1 MVYFPKHKKR
11 HLSCLVSTAV
21 YSGVL
26 RSNRIE
32 FQFAK
37 QIVRNSREVNLLW
50 NKMASLQKVR
60 CSETFLKGG
69 NDTMSLALLGDFL
82 PGQQS
87 TSQTMT
93 TSVFDT
99 DTGEA
104 IAAPVKFIQEN
115 GAQFSVYSFDLDQR
129 VLGLVKVREGVDI
142 RKRPFLYQA
151 QRENAEELLLLP
163 FDVLPAV
170 ADGLTESV
178 SAVENIFLH
187 STGRCGSTLM
197 CKGMDVMSQV
207 QAVSEPDV
215 FTLIFEH
222 ICTRDVPLT
231 SDEKEE
237 IVTLL
242 KHSVTLLN
250 FWLLQN
256 DPSRTV
262 ICYKLRS
269 AAVFVADLMQK
280 AVPQARNVFLYR
292 DLPGFYDSSIN
303 LMFSGSY
310 WRYFL
315 VTALRLDA
323 FFLSVLMKNMPRMF
337 RYIFEHP
344 RMTTCPVRHG
354 MPFMLVTFW
363 IFQMQKAFDLI
374 RDDPANFFHACL
386 SYEQLLEHKDQIILK
401 VLEKL
406 DVHVPT
412 DTNASE
418 IRAVFGV
425 DSQEGSA
432 AQSRRRKGDVMS
444 SSWVGT
450 WERNF
455 FSTVL
460 AHFDG
465 AVNDPNFVMPNN
477 MVMN

>member
-69 NDTMSLALLGDFL
+69 NDTMALALLGDFL
-82 PGQQS
+82 PWQQS

-104 IAAPVKFIQEN
+104 IADPVKFIQEN

-129 VLGLVKVREGVDI
+129 VLGLVKVREEVDI
-142 RKRPFLYQA
+142 RKKPFLYQA

-170 ADGLTESV
+170 ADALTESV
-178 SAVENIFLH
+178 SAVKNIFLH

-292 DLPGFYDSSIN
+292 DLTGFYDSSIN

-337 RYIFEHP
+337 
-344 RMTTCPVRHG
+344 
-354 MPFMLVTFW
+354 
-363 IFQMQKAFDLI
+363 
-374 RDDPANFFHACL
+374 

-406 DVHVPT
+406 DIDVPT

-455 FSTVL
+455 FPTVL

-465 AVNDPNFVMPNN
+465 DVNDPNFVMPNN